1 MKQSFVAKYIAVAL
15 ASGLTLLASSA
26 KASLIFDYSF
36 GAWDNISQQNVT
48 VSGVL
53 YGLVEGGPSLTGTG
67 NGDWNAPS
75 SMSVT
80 SVTGYT
86 LANPLTISLNGYNT
100 DWLNATV
107 ANNQII
113 AASLQASSQNGAQ
126 AGSTIQLND
135 IGDWNS
141 TRVTLI
147 NSGLIYDATGLTI
160 DSISFNGASGGT
172 ALGPVTYSLAATS
185 PVPEPSQLAASLLLV
200 AGIAGFVIVKRR
212 KEASEQEALAA

>member
-1 MKQSFVAKYIAVAL
+1 M
-15 ASGLTLLASSA
+15 
-26 KASLIFDYSF
+26 
-36 GAWDNISQQNVT
+36 

-67 NGDWNAPS
+67 NGDWNAPT
-75 SMSVT
+75 SMSIT

-113 AASLQASSQNGAQ
+113 AASLQASIQNGTQ

-160 DSISFNGASGGT
+160 DSITFNGASGGT
-172 ALGPVTYSLAATS
+172 ALGPVSYSLAATS
-185 PVPEPSQLAASLLLV
+185 PVPEPSQVAASILMMG
-200 AGIAGFVIVKRR
+200 GIAGLVIIKRR
-212 KEASEQEALAA
+212 GASTLARTA